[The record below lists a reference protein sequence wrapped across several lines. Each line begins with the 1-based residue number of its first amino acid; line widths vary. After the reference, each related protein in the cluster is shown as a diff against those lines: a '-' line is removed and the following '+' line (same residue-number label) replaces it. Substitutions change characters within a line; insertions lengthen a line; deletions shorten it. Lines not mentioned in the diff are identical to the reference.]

1 MEEIELSEQ
10 CRLGNNRARKEL
22 YEQYAGRMLG
32 ICLRYTGDRDT
43 AQDLLHDGFLKIF
56 DSFDKFIWRGEGSL
70 RAWICLLYTSS
81 GQMDK
86 TVIDTAVCRVLRMK
100 FEMGLFEHPY
110 VDPKIAAKTV
120 RRKEHIELARKICLL
135 YTSLM

>member
-1 MEEIELSEQ
+1 MYKRMEEIELSEQ

-56 DSFDKFIWRGEGSL
+56 DSFDKFTWRVKALCELDGTGDGQHSF
-70 RAWICLLYTSS
+70 TVSS
-81 GQMDK
+81 EK
-86 TVIDTAVCRVLRMK
+86 
-100 FEMGLFEHPY
+100 
-110 VDPKIAAKTV
+110 
-120 RRKEHIELARKICLL
+120 
-135 YTSLM
+135 